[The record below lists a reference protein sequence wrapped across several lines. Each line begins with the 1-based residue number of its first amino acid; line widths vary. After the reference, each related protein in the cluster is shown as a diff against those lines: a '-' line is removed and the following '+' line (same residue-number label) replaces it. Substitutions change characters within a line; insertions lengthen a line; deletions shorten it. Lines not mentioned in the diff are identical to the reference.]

1 MPEWTKRKWRSRLWK
16 DKIAKFLTKTWRKK
30 CNKQK
35 YCLMHFTYFSS
46 ICEQKHLFIS
56 WKHAEKQVNVLEE
69 VRFLGTWKYFEWI
82 KSNNYWIW
90 LLYHVKNYADLRGCY
105 LLRPI
110 SSLTCYRSQQVIFFY
125 IYIQYSM
132 YLFNF
137 FILFHGKITIENDL
151 TATVIFLN
159 SYFPLPKGY

>member
-1 MPEWTKRKWRSRLWK
+1 MREWTKRKWHSRLWK
-16 DKIAKFLTKTWRKK
+16 DEIAKFLTKTWRKK
-30 CNKQK
+30 CNKQE
-35 YCLMHFTYFSS
+35 YFSMDFTYFSF

-69 VRFLGTWKYFEWI
+69 VRLLGTWKYFEWI
-82 KSNNYWIW
+82 KNNNYWIW

-105 LLRPI
+105 SLRPI
-110 SSLTCYRSQQVIFFY
+110 SSLTCYRSQQVILFLF
-125 IYIQYSM
+125 IQYSM

-137 FILFHGKITIENDL
+137 FILFHGKITIE
-151 TATVIFLN
+151 TTVIFLN